1 MNTFFDTTYLFSSY
15 SAEHFI
21 VLLLFL
27 GFCIWFIT
35 FMRTRSQ
42 EVQRKVLLVMAAMMS
57 LSQLMKIPLNMYTGT
72 FDVTHDIPL
81 HMCNFL
87 PFVLVWVYMKR
98 DKNTWSV
105 IFFWVVLGV
114 SQANFTP
121 SVQFSLFHYDAIRY
135 WMVHLLL
142 VLVALYP
149 AIEWGWDLKLRDVGR
164 SVVVLNFVALVI
176 GGINLLLGSNYL
188 YVMGKPPGTTFFSIL
203 PEWPVYLI
211 YLELIFVAWA
221 LMVYGLFRWAK
232 RGIRVYKSSH
242 QLPESG
248 ANIYDD
254 KG

>member
-15 SAEHFI
+15 SAEHFT
-21 VLLLFL
+21 VLLLFF
-27 GFCIWFIT
+27 GFCIWFIP
-35 FMRTRSQ
+35 FMRTRSR
-42 EVQRKVLLVMAAMMS
+42 EVQRKVLLVMAVMMS

-72 FDVTHDIPL
+72 FDVTNDIPL

-87 PFVLVWVYMKR
+87 PFVLVWVYMKSDR
-98 DKNTWSV
+98 NTWSV
-105 IFFWVVLGV
+105 LFFWVVLGV
-114 SQANFTP
+114 SQANLTP

-164 SVVVLNFVALVI
+164 SVVALNFVALVI

-211 YLELIFVAWA
+211 YLELIFVAWS
-221 LMVYGLFRWAK
+221 LMVYGLFRWVK
-232 RGIRVYKSSH
+232 RGITVYESSH
-242 QLPESG
+242 HRAESEV
-248 ANIYDD
+248 NRFDD
-254 KG
+254 NG